1 MNKSDKLFMET
12 AEKQQKIIDILLEA
26 CITSLQWLQK
36 APTEELEIIESI
48 LEGNSPMKELQQA
61 INKTENN

>member
-26 CITSLQWLQK
+26 C
-36 APTEELEIIESI
+36 
-48 LEGNSPMKELQQA
+48 KEAQYALKKENYKEPDGVMYLLNNAIKQA
-61 INKTENN
+61 E